1 MKIRNNRKGF
11 TLVELIVVLVIIAIL
26 AAITVPTMSTYIDK
40 ANEKKIVTDA
50 RSLYLAAQTIL
61 TEAYAV
67 APEDFG
73 ESGVLYDKSAYEDPA
88 DELSNLSSFLMG
100 NYNQTQVFDREQSNQ
115 TKFSTGRTST
125 EYHSTS
131 SAGTYEEAISNL
143 AQLSV
148 TESEYQA
155 AIQFSLETAEIV
167 SMIFVSDERVAV
179 YKNDSNS
186 WNVSKAV
193 IGCIKSF

>member
-73 ESGVLYDKSAYEDPA
+73 NSGVLYSASALKTQEA
-88 DELSNLSSFLMG
+88 DASLSSFLLG
-100 NYNQTQVFDREQSNQ
+100 KYNEVRVFDTSEN
-115 TKFSTGRTST
+115 KFFENPTDTT
-125 EYHSTS
+125 YYNS
-131 SAGTYEEAISNL
+131 SYSTYEDEIHDL

-148 TESEYQA
+148 TENEYKA
-155 AIQFSLETAEIV
+155 AIQFSVETTEIV
-167 SMIFVSDERVAV
+167 SMIFVSDERVAIYNV
-179 YKNDSNS
+179 NSNS
-186 WNVSKAV
+186 WKVSKASTTS
-193 IGCIKSF
+193 ITSF